1 MNIYTQLAICILCS
15 LIAVH
20 WGYPHI
26 LKVAKLKGLVDNPNA
41 RKLQKTPIPVLGGI
55 IVFFGLMMGMLAFD
69 AVSWGRP
76 IEGVNEVFPVL
87 LGATIMLYIGS
98 LDDILGLTPRSRFII
113 EILVMLGL
121 IYGSGLC
128 VDSLHGLW
136 GINDFSWWIAVP
148 LTVFAGVGL
157 MNAYNMVDGVNGLS
171 SGLCL
176 ACSVLMSVICYKRGD
191 TVDSALAACF
201 AASLA
206 PFFMHNVFGKRS
218 RMFIGDG
225 GTMVMGLLMSWF
237 VIRLLTSDTTR
248 SLIKLS
254 TPNCE
259 LGLIPMM
266 LAVAS
271 VPVFDTLRVMTTRIM
286 HGESPFKADKTHLHH
301 AFVLVGVSHMIT
313 SISEVVINAL
323 IILIW
328 YAVYL
333 NEFSIDVQLYV
344 VLGTSMLLVWGTYF
358 FLRQVAN
365 KHQESQYMKWA
376 QKTHFGN
383 KRWWITLQQWL
394 DKGAYEDYYII
405 NKDNF
410 NKKPEELTQKERDT
424 VSIVNFLQGKHKVS
438 IDEVLTESGVTA
450 EQAEIVLAELLSAH
464 LIEPIGKDELGRAK
478 YVRLCKI

>member
-1 MNIYTQLAICILCS
+1 MNIFTQLAICILCS

-55 IVFFGLMMGMLAFD
+55 IVFFGLLMGMLAF
-69 AVSWGRP
+69 AAFSWGRP
-76 IEGVNEVFPVL
+76 IEGINEVFPVL
-87 LGATIMLYIGS
+87 LGASIMLYIGS
-98 LDDILGLTPRSRFII
+98 LDDILGLTPRSRFVI

-136 GINDFSWWIAVP
+136 GITNFSWWIAVP

-157 MNAYNMVDGVNGLS
+157 INAYNMVDGVNGLS

-176 ACSVLMSVICYKRGD
+176 SCSILMSVICFKRQD
-191 TVDSALAACF
+191 RVDCALAASY
-201 AASLA
+201 AASLL
-206 PFFMHNVFGKRS
+206 PFLMHNVFGKRS

-225 GTMVMGLLMSWF
+225 GTMVMGLLVGWF
-237 VIRLLTSDTTR
+237 VIRLLTSDKTR
-248 SLIKLS
+248 SLENINS
-254 TPNCE
+254 PNCE
-259 LGLIPMM
+259 IGLVPMM

-271 VPVFDTLRVMTTRIM
+271 VPVFDTLRVMATRII
-286 HGESPFKADKTHLHH
+286 HGGSPFKADKTHLHH
-301 AFVLVGVSHMIT
+301 AFVLVGISHMIT
-313 SISEVVINAL
+313 SLSEIFINLLIVI
-323 IILIW
+323 IW
-328 YAVYL
+328 YIVYL
-333 NEFSIDVQLYV
+333 AEASINIQFYTVM
-344 VLGTSMLLVWGTYF
+344 GSSMLLVWGTYF
-358 FLRQVAN
+358 FLWQVVN
-365 KHQESQYMKWA
+365 KYPNSPCMSWA
-376 QKTHFGN
+376 SKTHFGN

-405 NKDNF
+405 NKDKF
-410 NKKPEELTQKERDT
+410 NKKPEELSQKEKDT
-424 VSIVNFLQGKHKVS
+424 VTIVNFLQGKHKVS
-438 IDEVLTESGVTA
+438 IDEILAESGVSA
-450 EQAEIVLAELLSAH
+450 EQAENVLAELLSAH